1 MSQSLTTFDF
11 GMNSDIEITDDMM
24 CAAGLLERRDTPC
37 KGDSG
42 GPLVTKN
49 MIVSYFVLHE
59 KKDQWGE
66 FPLFPSIHPP

>member
-1 MSQSLTTFDF
+1 
-11 GMNSDIEITDDMM
+11 MNSDSEITDDMM
-24 CAAGLLERRDTPC
+24 CAGLLERRNTPC

-59 KKDQWGE
+59 RKDQWGE
-66 FPLFPSIHPP
+66 FPLFPNIHPCKN